1 MLEAIQK
8 FLPWASQLPLLP
20 QLLLSAVLVAL
31 SALMLAVIWTPQP
44 ADTTSTSATL
54 WPENRSLEGLKR
66 RLDRISKD
74 NAALLK
80 LVAQSGQYGIYVN
93 DLAKGLGIPRDEVVY
108 RAKDL
113 QTAGLVEVLA
123 LTDMNVRLDENVGKL
138 LGGNA
143 TQFIAAYL
151 K

>member
-20 QLLLSAVLVAL
+20 KLLLSAVFVAL

-44 ADTTSTSATL
+44 ADTTSTNATL

-143 TQFIAAYL
+143 PQFITAYL

>member
-1 MLEAIQK
+1 MGGSC
-8 FLPWASQLPLLP
+8 LPK
-20 QLLLSAVLVAL
+20 LLLSAVLVAL

-44 ADTTSTSATL
+44 VDTPRTNGAL
-54 WPENRSLEGLKR
+54 WPENKSLEGLKR

-93 DLAKGLGIPRDEVVY
+93 DLAKALVIPRDEVVY

-123 LTDMNVRLDENVGKL
+123 LTDVNVRLDENVAKL
-138 LGGNA
+138 LGA
-143 TQFIAAYL
+143 KAPQFIAAYL